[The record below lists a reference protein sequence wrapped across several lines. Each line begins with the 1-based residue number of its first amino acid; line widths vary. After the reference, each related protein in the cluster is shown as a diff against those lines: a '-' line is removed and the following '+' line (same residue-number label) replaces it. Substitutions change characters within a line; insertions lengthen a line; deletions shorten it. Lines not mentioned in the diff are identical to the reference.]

1 MQNPSI
7 MSHVSLGTNDFEKA
21 KAFYKAVLATVGAK
35 AVMEHS
41 DAVAFGRQY
50 PEFWVV
56 APLDGSS
63 ATTANGVHFGF
74 LAGNKQ
80 QVHDF
85 YEEAL
90 KQGATSDGEPGPR
103 AEYGEPYYGCFV
115 RDLDGHKIEATFW
128 DLEVDSQVSP
138 GEAD

>member
-35 AVMEHS
+35 AIMEHP
-41 DAVAFGRQY
+41 DAVAFGRAVSRVLGRCAAGRVIRHDRQRRTLRLSW
-50 PEFWVV
+50 P
-56 APLDGSS
+56 
-63 ATTANGVHFGF
+63 ATNNRSTTSTKKHS
-74 LAGNKQ
+74 
-80 QVHDF
+80 
-85 YEEAL
+85 E
-90 KQGATSDGEPGPR
+90 QGATSDGEPGPR

-128 DLEVDSQVSP
+128 DMP
-138 GEAD
+138 GRPRSC

>member
-1 MQNPSI
+1 MENPSI

-21 KAFYKAVLATVGAK
+21 KAFYLAVLATVGAK
-35 AVMEHS
+35 AIMEHP
-41 DAVAFGRQY
+41 DAVAFGREY

-74 LAGNKQ
+74 QADSKQ

-90 KQGATSDGEPGPR
+90 RQGATGDGKPGPR
-103 AEYGEPYYGCFV
+103 AEYGAPYYGCFV

-128 DLEVDSQVSP
+128 DAGLASTMRP
-138 GEAD
+138 GEPD